1 MTTAI
6 MSCPQA
12 PKTEGDQF
20 SLVLSAINSHRTPR
34 RESVRPHRAT
44 SAVALGAHLLAVVR
58 AQDAAIPAHRR
69 APRTVAEMRARLAD
83 LYEDEQDACGVCGFW
98 KCCCAEART
107 FTPAPTDA
115 VPAPA
120 PVSGGGQCDVCG
132 GWFEDWPG
140 GTCDACR

>member
-6 MSCPQA
+6 MSRPQT
-12 PKTEGDQF
+12 PTPEHDPF
-20 SLVLSAINSHRTPR
+20 SRVLSAINSHRTPR
-34 RESVRPHRAT
+34 CENARPHRA
-44 SAVALGAHLLAVVR
+44 APAAALGAHLLAVVR
-58 AQDAAIPAHRR
+58 AQDATIPAHRR
-69 APRTVAEMRARLAD
+69 APRTVAEMRARIAA

-98 KCCCAEART
+98 QCRCTEART
-107 FTPAPTDA
+107 LTPGPADA

-120 PVSGGGQCDVCG
+120 SSGGQCNVCG